1 MIGLDGLDLMKLV
14 VMVIPWLFIS
24 TKHPYNRHIETTN
37 AKGSIMKTLQKI
49 LAVLA
54 ITGGCAG
61 VVVLFAAMLLPYGA
75 AAASCFGVAIM
86 AIPVSCMVGWMAL
99 LCDS

>member
-1 MIGLDGLDLMKLV
+1 MK
-14 VMVIPWLFIS
+14 
-24 TKHPYNRHIETTN
+24 
-37 AKGSIMKTLQKI
+37 ALQKV

-54 ITGGCAG
+54 VAGLATG
-61 VVVLFAAMLLPYGA
+61 VVALFVAMLLPFGPSA
-75 AAASCFGVAIM
+75 VTCFGVAIM

>member
-1 MIGLDGLDLMKLV
+1 MK
-14 VMVIPWLFIS
+14 
-24 TKHPYNRHIETTN
+24 
-37 AKGSIMKTLQKI
+37 ALQKV

-54 ITGGCAG
+54 VAGLATG
-61 VVVLFAAMLLPYGA
+61 VVALFVAMLLPFGSA
-75 AAASCFGVAIM
+75 AVTCFGVAIM